1 MGPADPSGAGIAEPV
16 GGGGVVGAG
25 GLLGR
30 DRELHTLLAA
40 ITDARSGRGGLVLI
54 GGEPGIGKTRLAD
67 EAAARARDQGVIIL
81 WGKCWE
87 AGGAPAYWPWVQA
100 MRSYI
105 RGIDLT
111 RIRVEMGSSAQDIVQ
126 VLPEIDEM
134 FPDLRARVPVDP
146 ESARF
151 HLFDSTAGFLR
162 RASGNN
168 PLLVFI
174 EDLQAADTAS
184 LLLLRFLAGQVTD
197 MSVLLVAT
205 YRDVELTPA
214 HPLTT
219 SITDLV
225 REPNT
230 RHVVLT
236 GLLKQDVGLLIE
248 RTAGVSAVPTLVSAL
263 HRQTNGNPLFVTE
276 AIRLLAAEGG
286 FSGSQESSTRRFPIP
301 EAVREVIVR
310 RLGHL
315 SDSARSL
322 LTLASVL
329 GHDISFEAL
338 RNVRDGDAGDVDG
351 GIDEAVGAGLL
362 VEVGGGL
369 GRFRFSHDLVREAL
383 YETIPPGRRARLH
396 VMAGEALERMHA
408 LQPEPHLAVIAH
420 HFFEGA
426 PMGGAERAATYSRRA
441 AEHAALQ
448 LAYEDAVRLYRMALH
463 ATELQDEA
471 DPLMR
476 CDLLLGLGDSQMRAG
491 DAPGARETF
500 LGAAGIARRLRLP
513 EQAAQAA
520 LGYGGRFVWSRAA
533 NDRHL
538 IPLLKDALAA
548 VGDADTEVRALLLA
562 RLAGALRDD
571 LDPGPRDA
579 HSSEAVALARR
590 LGDPATLA
598 YALDGR
604 FAAIWAP
611 DTDRERQGIADEIIS
626 LAEQIGDEERAFQG
640 RHYRLAVLLEHG
652 DIGRVATELPVNLQL
667 AEELRQPAQLWYA
680 ESLAAIFAL
689 LEGRFD
695 AAERLSADAFEHG
708 RQAEGIHSLG
718 VWLLQTYYL
727 RAEQGRAAE
736 LEALIR
742 GSIDEYAWW
751 PWMRCAL
758 LHLYTELGRTA
769 EARSLFESVATRD
782 FDDLPWDND
791 WLMGICLVADAAVR
805 LKDTE
810 RAATLYALIEPYA
823 DRNGF
828 GHPQF
833 CTGSLARSLGLL
845 AGVLGR
851 VEDAERHFEEAIVV
865 NERMGARPWT
875 AHSRYEL
882 ARLLLE
888 RDGPDDRRRAT
899 QLAADAR
906 ATAGELGMVA
916 LTTRLE
922 RLDVDQGMPERDVVG
937 TGHRAV
943 FRREGE
949 YWSIVFEGRS
959 VRARDSKGMRYLAAL
974 LAGAGREHHALDLI
988 GMDAGPTARSP
999 AELETGGWDD
1009 AGAILDRQAK
1019 KAYRARL
1026 DDLRGDLAE
1035 AEEWNDSDR
1044 AERAR
1049 GEIEELTRALAEAVG
1064 LGGRDRRAAS
1074 SSERAR
1080 LNVTRAVRAAM
1091 SRIDENHPELGQHL
1105 DATIKTGIYCAYT
1118 PDPRTPPAWEF

>member
-1 MGPADPSGAGIAEPV
+1 VGPADPSVAGIAEPV
-16 GGGGVVGAG
+16 GVGVVGAG

-30 DRELHTLLAA
+30 DRELHTLLTALA
-40 ITDARSGRGGLVLI
+40 DARSGRGGLVLI

-67 EAAARARDQGVIIL
+67 ETAARARDQGVTIL

-100 MRSYI
+100 MRTYI
-105 RGIDLT
+105 RGADLE
-111 RIRVEMGSSAQDIVQ
+111 RLQDEMGPSTQDIVQ
-126 VLPEIDEM
+126 VLPEIGDY
-134 FPDLRARVPVDP
+134 FPDLKARVPVDP
-146 ESARF
+146 EAARF

-162 RASGNN
+162 RAAGHS

-184 LLLLRFLAGQVTD
+184 LLLLRFLAGQVSD
-197 MSVLLVAT
+197 MSVLVVAT
-205 YRDVELTPA
+205 YRDVELTPE
-214 HPLTT
+214 HPLTK

-230 RHVVLT
+230 RHILLG
-236 GLLKQDVGLLIE
+236 GLQKQDVGLLIE
-248 RTAGVSAVPTLVSAL
+248 RTAGVSAVPTLVTAL

-276 AIRLLAAEGG
+276 AIRLLAVEGG
-286 FSGSQESSTRRFPIP
+286 FTSSQEAATRRFPIP
-301 EAVREVIVR
+301 EAIREVILR

-315 SDSARSL
+315 SDGARGL

-329 GHDISFEAL
+329 GHDISFESL
-338 RNVRDGDAGDVDG
+338 RSVRDGDAGDVIG
-351 GIDEAVGAGLL
+351 GIDEAVAAGLL
-362 VEVGGGL
+362 VEVGGGS

-383 YETIPPGRRARLH
+383 YETVPPGRRVRLH
-396 VMAGEALERMHA
+396 VLAGEALERTHA
-408 LQPEPHLAVIAH
+408 LHPEPHLAVIAH

-426 PMGGAERAATYSRRA
+426 PMGDAARAAAYSRRA

-463 ATELQDEA
+463 ATELQDDA
-471 DPLMR
+471 DPLVR

-491 DAPGARETF
+491 DAAGARETF
-500 LGAAGIARRLRLP
+500 LGAAGIARRLGLAA
-513 EQAAQAA
+513 QATQAA
-520 LGYGGRFVWSRAA
+520 LGYGGRFVWARAA

-548 VGDADTEVRALLLA
+548 VGDGESEARALLLA
-562 RLAGALRDD
+562 RLSGALRDD

-579 HSSEAVALARR
+579 YSREAVALARR

-611 DTDRERQGIADEIIS
+611 DTDRERQAIADEIIS

-640 RHYRLAVLLEHG
+640 RHYRLSVLLEHG
-652 DIGRVATELPVNLQL
+652 EIRKVAAELPVNLQL

-680 ESLAAIFAL
+680 QSLAAILAL

-695 AAERLSADAFEHG
+695 DAERLSTSAFEHG

-718 VWLLQTYYL
+718 VWLMQTYYL
-727 RAEQGRAAE
+727 RAEQGRPAE

-758 LHLYTELGRTA
+758 LHLYTEVGRTA

-782 FDDLPWDND
+782 FEDLPWDND
-791 WLMGICLVADAAVR
+791 WLMGIALVSDVAVR
-805 LKDTE
+805 LKDTD
-810 RAATLYALIEPYA
+810 RAATLYAMIEPYA

-833 CTGSLARSLGLL
+833 CMGSLWRSLGLL
-845 AGVLGR
+845 AEVLGR
-851 VEDAERHFEEAIVV
+851 IGDAERHFEEAIVV
-865 NERMGARPWT
+865 NERMGARPWA
-875 AHSRYEL
+875 AHSRCDL

-888 RDGPDDRRRAT
+888 RNGPGDRRRASE
-899 QLAADAR
+899 LVADAR
-906 ATAGELGMVA
+906 ATAEELGIVA
-916 LTTRLE
+916 LITRLE
-922 RLDVDQGMPERDVVG
+922 QLDGGHDLSHASTGG
-937 TGHRAV
+937 TGHGAV

-949 YWSIVFEGRS
+949 YWSVMFEGRS
-959 VRARDSKGMRYLAAL
+959 VRVRDSKGMRYLAAL
-974 LAGAGREHHALDLI
+974 LAGAGREHHVLDLV
-988 GMDAGPTARSP
+988 GMDAGPTGRSTG
-999 AELETGGWDD
+999 ELEADGWDD
-1009 AGAILDRQAK
+1009 AGAILDPQAK
-1019 KAYRARL
+1019 KAFRQRL
-1026 DDLRGDLAE
+1026 GDLREDLAE

-1049 GEIEELTRALAEAVG
+1049 AEIDALTKALAEAVG

-1080 LNVTRAVRAAM
+1080 LNVTRAVRSAM
-1091 SRIDENHPELGQHL
+1091 ARIVESHPELGRHL
-1105 DATIKTGIYCAYT
+1105 DATIRTGIYCAYT
-1118 PDPRTPPAWEF
+1118 PDPRIPPPWEF